1 MWDLSSLIWVRS
13 LPPSPEVSGKR
24 TFPVKYYTMILQC
37 PRIIVVD
44 YFGFEPRSFPSDV
57 WCASPLSQFPEYKNQ
72 EIPVF
77 INNSFMS
84 FFFRS
89 IDPREDSSR
98 TARALDSGFPKRALD
113 SGLPRLPRSPQQ
125 APVRNFDKALQRI
138 CTLTEKKHPPVSNSE
153 DFF

>member
-77 INNSFMS
+77 IIYLAYRPIPN
-84 FFFRS
+84 RYL
-89 IDPREDSSR
+89 IIRGEERRR
-98 TARALDSGFPKRALD
+98 TSHQCCGSG
-113 SGLPRLPRSPQQ
+113 SVES
-125 APVRNFDKALQRI
+125 V
-138 CTLTEKKHPPVSNSE
+138 
-153 DFF
+153 

>member
-24 TFPVKYYTMILQC
+24 TFFVKYYTMILQC

-57 WCASPLSQFPEYKNQ
+57 WCALLTILLCPFL
-72 EIPVF
+72 
-77 INNSFMS
+77 
-84 FFFRS
+84 FRS

-138 CTLTEKKHPPVSNSE
+138 CNLIEKKHPPRQ
-153 DFF
+153 

>member
-57 WCASPLSQFPEYKNQ
+57 WCASPLSQFPEYK
-72 EIPVF
+72 
-77 INNSFMS
+77 
-84 FFFRS
+84 
-89 IDPREDSSR
+89 
-98 TARALDSGFPKRALD
+98 K
-113 SGLPRLPRSPQQ
+113 
-125 APVRNFDKALQRI
+125 
-138 CTLTEKKHPPVSNSE
+138 
-153 DFF
+153 

>member
-44 YFGFEPRSFPSDV
+44 YFGFEPRSCPSDV

-84 FFFRS
+84 FFFQIHRPS
-89 IDPREDSSR
+89 GGQFEDGAGPGLRLSQKGPGLWPTQAASL
-98 TARALDSGFPKRALD
+98 TATGSGEEF
-113 SGLPRLPRSPQQ
+113 
-125 APVRNFDKALQRI
+125 
-138 CTLTEKKHPPVSNSE
+138 
-153 DFF
+153 